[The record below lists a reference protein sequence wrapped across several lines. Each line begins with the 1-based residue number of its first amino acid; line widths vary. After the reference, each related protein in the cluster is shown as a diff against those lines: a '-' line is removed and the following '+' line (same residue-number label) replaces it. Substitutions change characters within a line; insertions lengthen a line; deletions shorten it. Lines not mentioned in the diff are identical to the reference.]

1 MREAKYRPVCSLI
14 SVKTAAIAGFA
25 LARLLIRRLPAA
37 YLNYYKPIMTTLKN
51 CLSLAFV
58 LLLFACNNSPSETA
72 ATANDPNEEE
82 WVALFNGH
90 DLEGWEIKIT
100 GSPLGVNYKH
110 TFIVEDSIL
119 KVNYD
124 EYESFNG
131 EFGHLY
137 TKEPYSYYKLRT
149 VYRFVGDQLPG
160 GASWNV
166 RNSGVMLHSQSAGSL
181 EVDQDFPVSVEL
193 QMLGGLQE
201 GEERHTAN
209 VCTPGTTVYT
219 AGQVNKAHC
228 IDSDSKTYYGDQWV
242 EVEAIV
248 LGDSII
254 HHVMDG
260 DTVLTYTKPQVD
272 VDSVFI
278 NRTDKAADWPAFGI
292 SNAEAWRTRAGELLS
307 EGHIALQAESHAIHF
322 KEVELLNLKGCR
334 DPKATNYKSYYVAG
348 DKTLCRYE

>member
-1 MREAKYRPVCSLI
+1 MSL
-14 SVKTAAIAGFA
+14 SRYLF
-25 LARLLIRRLPAA
+25 LLF
-37 YLNYYKPIMTTLKN
+37 
-51 CLSLAFV
+51 CLSF
-58 LLLFACNNSPSETA
+58 FACQTTSDTDSA
-72 ATANDPNEEE
+72 ANDPDREE
-82 WVALFNGH
+82 WIALFNGR

-100 GSPLGVNYKH
+100 GFPLGENYKN

-119 KVNYD
+119 KINYD
-124 EYESFNG
+124 EYESFDS

-137 TKEPYSYYKLRT
+137 TVEPYSYYRLRT
-149 VYRFVGDQLPG
+149 VYRFVGEQVPG

-181 EVDQDFPVSVEL
+181 ELDQDFPVSVEL
-193 QMLGGLQE
+193 QMLGGLEE
-201 GEERHTAN
+201 GTERHTSN

-219 AGQVNKAHC
+219 DGELNVAHC

-254 HHVMDG
+254 HHVMEG

-278 NRTDKAADWPAFGI
+278 NRSQDTPDWESFGI
-292 SNAEAWRTRAGELLS
+292 SNPQVWIDRAGELLS
-307 EGHIALQAESHAIHF
+307 EGHIALQAESHPIQF
-322 KEVELLNLKGCR
+322 KTVELLNLKGCM
-334 DPKATNYKSYYVAG
+334 DPKAKNYKSYFVKSDPGSCVY
-348 DKTLCRYE
+348 